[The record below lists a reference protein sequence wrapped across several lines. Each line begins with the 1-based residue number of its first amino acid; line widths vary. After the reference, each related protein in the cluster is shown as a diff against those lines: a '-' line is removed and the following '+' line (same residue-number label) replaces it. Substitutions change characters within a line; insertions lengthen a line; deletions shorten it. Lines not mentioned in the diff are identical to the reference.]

1 MHALHEIA
9 VPEALSL
16 ETLRALRARLEAI
29 EGGVIVL
36 RGGPTTFCR
45 GLDFGALGSVGGAPV
60 GAALE
65 DFGACLLSLR
75 GAAAPVIAVV
85 EGAAL
90 GGGLGLAACADH
102 LIAGPNA
109 RFGLP
114 EVLFG
119 LSPAMVFPA
128 IDERVGAARA
138 RRLALSAASVDAPTA
153 LAWGLADELT
163 PQSEE
168 AVSRALRGYRRITR
182 EGVRE
187 VKRHPYRWSRFELGV
202 VEGQRMTRA
211 ALEEGSVRARLSL
224 FVEGG
229 ALPWE

>member
-9 VPEALSL
+9 MPEALSL
-16 ETLRALRARLEAI
+16 ATFRALRGRLEAI
-29 EGGVIVL
+29 DGGVIVL
-36 RGGPTTFCR
+36 RGGATTFCR
-45 GLDFGALGSVGGAPV
+45 GLDFTALGNEGGAPV
-60 GAALE
+60 AAALE
-65 DFGACLLSLR
+65 DFGACLRGLR

-102 LIAGPNA
+102 LVAGPGA

-128 IDERVGAARA
+128 IDERLGAARA
-138 RRLALSAASVDAPTA
+138 RRLALSAASIDAPTA
-153 LAWGLADELT
+153 LAWGLVDELS
-163 PQSEE
+163 PRPEE

-187 VKRHPYRWSRFELGV
+187 VKRHPYRWPQFEAGV
-202 VEGQRMTRA
+202 AAGERMTRA
-211 ALEEGSVRARLSL
+211 ALEDGSVRARLSL